1 MRPCSS
7 GWNGCRGVY
16 TDTAT
21 FAKGGAARSS
31 GVCLWACRAL
41 PTLIQQVMTEGEQKD
56 DSVER
61 LQARRSL
68 LAPLQFSG
76 ALRRIEKWLAKNQ
89 HTTPTNLR
97 LLRHIRLHVR
107 YCPRSLVAAFWALV
121 TTWLLVPCQL
131 FPSHGNWMLTQDA
144 AGYDRFSFS
153 QHYGRPQWVKS
164 IPTPQMT
171 RFRDAKVCNNLV
183 TDEIDDHRIQSD
195 YKCTIGLQNPEGKNS
210 TLGIASAW

>member
-7 GWNGCRGVY
+7 GWNGRRGVY
-16 TDTAT
+16 TDTAF

-31 GVCLWACRAL
+31 GVCLSACRAL
-41 PTLIQQVMTEGEQKD
+41 PTRIQEVMTEGEQKN
-56 DSVER
+56 DSVDH
-61 LQARRSL
+61 LQARWSL

-89 HTTPTNLR
+89 HTTPTHLR

-107 YCPRSLVAAFWALV
+107 NCPRSLVAAFCALV

-144 AGYDRFSFS
+144 AGYDRFSFR

-164 IPTPQMT
+164 IPYWNRYQSSQTGKIPQRNVGQDSTPSPSAQT
-171 RFRDAKVCNNLV
+171 TSFRQ
-183 TDEIDDHRIQSD
+183 R
-195 YKCTIGLQNPEGKNS
+195 NP
-210 TLGIASAW
+210 